1 MPRAC
6 HDGRVPSVA
15 SAVSPARRVAAAVL
29 RRVEQDGA
37 YADRA
42 LAGEAVRAGLQ
53 PREYG
58 FATALAYGAV
68 QRRRT
73 LDHVIERLASRPVD
87 QLDPAVRD
95 ALRLGVLQLLFFDG
109 VAAHAAVDQS
119 VELAKAGGGHGY
131 KLVNAVL
138 RRVPREGPKLLA
150 ALNDR
155 RPRGAALLNSVPDW
169 LARLWWQALGPD
181 DARAL
186 LAHINLPAETA
197 LRVNTLVADPR
208 EIAVELGERGVE
220 TRPAVMAEA
229 LPEGLVVDGS
239 FDLRGD
245 PLFTSGALV
254 AQSRAAMMATRLLA
268 PARGARVL
276 DLCAAPGGKT
286 THLAA
291 LIAAA
296 SPAGASGT
304 DDGRPAGAGGTDD
317 ARPAGASGTDDP
329 AAAAALGT
337 VVAVERHP
345 GRAEALRETA
355 RRLHADGIVT
365 VETGDASELR
375 DGDAASYDA
384 VLVDPPCS
392 GLGTL
397 QGRPDLRWRASEAA
411 IDELAELQGRILAA
425 GAAALKPGGTLLYVT
440 CTISPRENDRVVQRF
455 LSERVGASFTLDD
468 LGAAHP
474 QLRSRLEPRT
484 LQLLPHRDGTDGFYL
499 ARLRRA
505 L

>member
-1 MPRAC
+1 M
-6 HDGRVPSVA
+6 PSVA

-73 LDHVIERLASRPVD
+73 LDHVIERLARRPVD
-87 QLDPAVRD
+87 QLDPVVRD

-119 VELAKAGGGHGY
+119 VELAKAGGGFGH

-169 LARLWWQALGPD
+169 LARLWWQALGAD

-186 LAHINLPAETA
+186 LAHVNLPAETA
-197 LRVNTLVADPR
+197 LRVNTLVADPA
-208 EIAVELGERGVE
+208 EIAAELGERGVQ
-220 TRPAVMAEA
+220 TGPAAMGEP
-229 LPEGLVVDGS
+229 LPEALVVDGA

-245 PLFTSGALV
+245 PLFAAGALV
-254 AQSRAAMMATRLLA
+254 AQSRAAMLATRLLA
-268 PARGARVL
+268 PAPGARVL

-291 LIAAA
+291 LVAGARPTGGSDTDVASSAGADGTEAALAAA
-296 SPAGASGT
+296 PGI
-304 DDGRPAGAGGTDD
+304 
-317 ARPAGASGTDDP
+317 
-329 AAAAALGT
+329 

-365 VETGDASELR
+365 VETGDASVPRE
-375 DGDAASYDA
+375 GDAESYDA

-411 IDELAELQGRILAA
+411 IDELAELQGQILAA
-425 GAAALKPGGTLLYVT
+425 GAAALKPGGTLIYVT

-455 LSERVGASFTLDD
+455 LSERLGASFVLDD

-499 ARLRRA
+499 ARLRRV